1 MAMNLYITGLIGT
14 LIISSALYYFSLDNL
29 TLNNCKEFIE
39 RYDHKLEEYAVT
51 TEDGY
56 IINLWHLHPNFKVN
70 PEKVIFLQPGFLSTG
85 LCYFGLKE
93 NSMAYFLQEKGY
105 DVWIG
110 NNRGSKFSANHVSKN
125 PKDVNGDFWE
135 FSMDNFIQYDIPSEI
150 NFIKNKTKATKVNY
164 VGSSEGNALFLMLYM
179 DNPQFVESSINKF
192 ISIGTIPNLST
203 VPYTISEFLDTISR
217 LFKFT
222 EPFNKALK
230 FSDKA
235 RTAIIKSVKNNPQ
248 TSEKLFQEIGTIT
261 NRTKADSIALFFS
274 YYPTDTSIY
283 HIYQWER
290 IQKEKKFVYYN
301 PKDEKNDKVKEYDVN
316 VLKNWK
322 IKTLMTRSRCDH
334 FSQYDEVTKLYDTI
348 QNKSLIKLFDIEYSH
363 LDYGMAESAFNDF
376 YIPMVNYLDEK

>member
-1 MAMNLYITGLIGT
+1 MIYL
-14 LIISSALYYFSLDNL
+14 
-29 TLNNCKEFIE
+29 
-39 RYDHKLEEYAVT
+39 
-51 TEDGY
+51 
-56 IINLWHLHPNFKVN
+56 
-70 PEKVIFLQPGFLSTG
+70 
-85 LCYFGLKE
+85 LK
-93 NSMAYFLQEKGY
+93 YG
-105 DVWIG
+105 
-110 NNRGSKFSANHVSKN
+110 
-125 PKDVNGDFWE
+125 
-135 FSMDNFIQYDIPSEI
+135 
-150 NFIKNKTKATKVNY
+150 NFIKNKTSATKVDF
-164 VGSSEGNALFLMLYM
+164 VGYSEGNALFLMLYM

-203 VPYTISEFLDTISR
+203 VPYTINEFLDTISR

-248 TSEKLFQEIGTIT
+248 ISEKLFQELGMIT
-261 NRTKADSIALFFS
+261 NISKADSIAHFFTH
-274 YYPTDTSIY
+274 YPTDSSIY

-322 IKTLMTRSRCDH
+322 IKALMTRSRCDD

-376 YIPMVNYLDEK
+376 YIPMVNFLDEK